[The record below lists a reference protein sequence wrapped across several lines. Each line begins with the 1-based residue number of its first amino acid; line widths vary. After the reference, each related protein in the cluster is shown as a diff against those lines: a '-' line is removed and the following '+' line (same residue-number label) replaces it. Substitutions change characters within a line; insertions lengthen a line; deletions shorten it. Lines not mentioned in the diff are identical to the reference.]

1 MDSKAVGKR
10 EVAVCD
16 PKCGCCKGWSE
27 NTLADVYGFGDAQ
40 NASQASRRKRQ
51 SYHYID
57 EVVSC
62 LQLTGI
68 VGASSSPGMACPEK
82 PR

>member
-10 EVAVCD
+10 EFAVCD

-27 NTLADVYGFGDAQ
+27 NTLADVYGFGDAE

-51 SYHYID
+51 SYYYID

-68 VGASSSPGMACPEK
+68 VGASSSPGLA
-82 PR
+82 